1 MIQEIDEPTKIDNA
15 RQFNELAL
23 IFIEKHGNINML
35 FVIIILSRFD
45 VVVFGGVLRDF
56 FAKIPS
62 KDIDLAYEQINYIK
76 DTRDHD
82 LQNEFTALCA
92 LYGFDISDFKTVE
105 TVESYHEVPSELI
118 RVPDKHLRKFS
129 ELNSLIDENYIR
141 FFSETT
147 PLRHQISFVL
157 HVGEQQHDIIVDCNR
172 ISNTV
177 ESLCANTHPD
187 TVGNSLYLVKDVK
200 LKEHIFDSSKTG
212 EEKYNIIYDVIA
224 NSVKLFIQGKDET
237 VMEPLK
243 IIQDLEKKI
252 YAINNL
258 ISKKRIVKFFKLL
271 LSEKWTIKTDFSDY
285 QPVFLRKQLLL
296 EYIRLNWPE
305 TLGKE
310 NDKNAVVFPSFD
322 EITKSMSDEYVKIK
336 EFILFLETPRVF
348 EQIKNTSK
356 DKDKILERLTES
368 PVVIGSWVGQPLPIE
383 NETI

>member
-1 MIQEIDEPTKIDNA
+1 MIQEIEKVQKIDNA

-76 DTRDHD
+76 DTKDHD
-82 LQNEFTALCA
+82 LQNEFTALCNF
-92 LYGFDISDFKTVE
+92 YGFDISDFKTVE
-105 TVESYHEVPSELI
+105 TVESYHEVPSERI
-118 RVPDKHLRKFS
+118 RLFGNHHIIFK
-129 ELNSLIDENYIR
+129 ELYALYDENCMH
-141 FFSETT
+141 FCETT

-172 ISNTV
+172 IRNTV
-177 ESLCANTHPD
+177 ESLRANTHPP
-187 TVGNSLYLVKDVK
+187 TVGDSLYVVKDVE
-200 LKEHIFDSSKTG
+200 LKEHIFDSSKTS

-224 NSVKLFIQGKDET
+224 RSVKSFIQGKDET

-258 ISKKRIVKFFKLL
+258 ISIKRIVKFFKLL

-310 NDKNAVVFPSFD
+310 NDKNAVPFPSFD
-322 EITKSMSDEYVKIK
+322 EITKSRSDEYVKIK